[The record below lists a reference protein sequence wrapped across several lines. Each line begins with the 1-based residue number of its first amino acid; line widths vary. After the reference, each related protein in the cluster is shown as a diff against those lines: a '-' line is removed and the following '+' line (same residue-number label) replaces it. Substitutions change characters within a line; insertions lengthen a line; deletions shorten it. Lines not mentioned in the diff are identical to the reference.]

1 MLCDNCLKNEAKVH
15 LTTFTN
21 GQVKTL
27 HLCPQCAAQKGKATS
42 IVGPNLND
50 FMSSFYE
57 KEESD
62 VLVCKNC
69 GTTLDDFSKTGKL
82 GCANCYS
89 VFRESVNPVLK
100 GIHMNTEHKGKR
112 PGQVV
117 ELEEEK
123 QSSRSSRDKLKKE
136 LQAAVAAENYEE
148 AAKLR
153 DEIALLD
160 KEGEKHA

>member
-1 MLCDNCLKNEAKVH
+1 MMLCDNCLKNQATVH

-27 HLCPQCAAQKGKATS
+27 HLCPQCAAKKGKATS
-42 IVGPNLND
+42 VVGPNFND
-50 FMSSFYE
+50 FMSSFYD

-69 GTTLDDFSKTGKL
+69 GTKLDEFSKTGKL

-89 VFRESVNPVLK
+89 VFRQSVIPVLK
-100 GIHMNTEHKGKR
+100 GIHMNTEHKGKT
-112 PGQVV
+112 PGQRIEVDV
-117 ELEEEK
+117 EKETRK
-123 QSSRSSRDKLKKE
+123 NKKDKLKKE
-136 LQAAVAAENYEE
+136 LNAAVATENFEQ

-160 KEGEKHA
+160 KEGE